1 MTLLILG
8 LIVFLGL
15 HSVRI
20 FAEDW
25 RSARIAQ
32 WGEARWK
39 GLHALGSIIGFAL
52 IIWGYGLTRATPID
66 LWQPPIFTRHLAAL
80 LTLPAFMLLAA
91 AYVPGTRIRARLG
104 HPMVLSVKLWALAH
118 LLANGRLA
126 DVLLFGGFL
135 VWAALDFRAARARD
149 KLLAVVRPAGSAGR
163 DSIALALGV
172 IAWAVFAFALHGW
185 LIGVK
190 PFA

>member
-32 WGEARWK
+32 WGEMRWK
-39 GLHALGSIIGFAL
+39 GLHSLGSIIGFAL

-126 DVLLFGGFL
+126 DVLLFVF
-135 VWAALDFRAARARD
+135 LDFG
-149 KLLAVVRPAGSAGR
+149 KTVGQPVNP
-163 DSIALALGV
+163 ALAN
-172 IAWAVFAFALHGW
+172 IAAHYERMKARPSA
-185 LIGVK
+185 
-190 PFA
+190 AA

>member
-39 GLHALGSIIGFAL
+39 GLHALSSIIGFAL

-149 KLLAVVRPAGSAGR
+149 KQLAVVRPAGSAGR